1 MVCGIQVNEFFWKK
15 LFSMQSCEACRS
27 LTNWGRSEV
36 GCLGTDCFAKET
48 ELNLALTEKY

>member
-1 MVCGIQVNEFFWKK
+1 MVCGIQVNEVFWKK
-15 LFSMQSCEACRS
+15 LFSIQSCEACRS